1 MKTKTNIFKALK
13 MLLMIFAVVF
23 MVTACTSDEK
33 TNEDQAPL
41 SDESQAETLSKEH
54 AECWQTGVINVLYD
68 LMGAAALKNYRNMT
82 GGALAMMMV
91 AFAIWLSIRLMKQL
105 SSLKEETLGEV
116 WTEIAKM
123 FFLCFVCGL
132 IASETS
138 LLMTVLGEVIFPIY
152 NAFLELAGKLLQVAS
167 SSAGSEAVAPFGYE
181 YKAASVATCK
191 PAAIAFSTDSTGFPD
206 SPKQMMNCMV
216 CAMSDA
222 LNFGTVLAFQTMA
235 GKTVT
240 GYIIGFLVLAC
251 FIFVKLG
258 FVFYLVDTIFRFTVM
273 VVMLPL
279 MIMGYPFNSTRGLLS
294 KGVKNMLNSAGF
306 MMFFAIIISMSIV
319 AITNILKGFSDV
331 FRADDSQA
339 FASFSVPFIC
349 IMMIAFMVVSS
360 IKIAGQLCDQIVGG
374 KSNSEFQK
382 DAKALIVGAGKWI
395 ISFGTRIVSTVLPRK
410 AKDYVNNKME
420 SLLNLK
426 NKAGGRADKLT
437 GKS

>member
-1 MKTKTNIFKALK
+1 

-33 TNEDQAPL
+33 TNEEQAPL
-41 SDESQAETLSKEH
+41 SDANQAEKLAGDH
-54 AECWQTGVINVLYD
+54 AQCWQTGVINLLYD
-68 LMGAAALKNYRNMT
+68 QMGSVAIDNYKKMT
-82 GGALAMMMV
+82 GGALTMMMV
-91 AFAIWLSIRLMKQL
+91 AFAIWLSIRLLKQL

-132 IASETS
+132 IASDEN
-138 LLMTVLGEVIFPIY
+138 LLKMVLGEVIFPIY
-152 NAFLELAGKLLQVAS
+152 NAFLELAGELLQVTS
-167 SSAGSEAVAPFGYE
+167 SSAGSESVAPFGIE

-191 PAAIAFSTDSTGFPD
+191 PATIEFSTNSKGFPD
-206 SPKQMMNCMV
+206 SPKQMMDCMV

-279 MIMGYPFNSTRGLLS
+279 MIMGYPFKSTRGLLS

-306 MMFFAIIISMSIV
+306 MMFFAIIISMSII

-331 FRADDSQA
+331 FRADDNQA
-339 FASFSVPFIC
+339 FASFSVPFVC

-360 IKIAGQLCDQIVGG
+360 IKIAGKLCDQIVGG

-395 ISFGTRIVSTVLPRK
+395 LSFGVRIVSMFMPK
-410 AKDYVNNKME
+410 KMKDLVNNKME
-420 SLLNLK
+420 SALNLK

>member
-33 TNEDQAPL
+33 TNEEQAPL
-41 SDESQAETLSKEH
+41 DSPSRAETLSGEH
-54 AECWQTGVINVLYD
+54 SQCWQTEVVDLLYKQ
-68 LMGAAALKNYRNMT
+68 MGSVAIDNYKKMT

-132 IASETS
+132 IASSQE

-152 NAFLELAGKLLQVAS
+152 NAFLELASKLLEVATTS
-167 SSAGSEAVAPFGYE
+167 TSNVSVAPFGIE
-181 YKAASVATCK
+181 YKVQNALTCSPTK
-191 PAAIAFSTDSTGFPD
+191 IEFSADSTGFPD
-206 SPKQMMNCMV
+206 SPKQMMDCMI
-216 CAMSDA
+216 CAISNA

-279 MIMGYPFNSTRGLLS
+279 MIMGYPFKSTRGLLS

-306 MMFFAIIISMSIV
+306 MMFFAIIIAMSII

-331 FRADDSQA
+331 FRGDDDQA

-360 IKIAGQLCDQIVGG
+360 IKIAGQLCDQIIGG

-395 ISFGTRIVSTVLPRK
+395 TSFGVRIATMFMPK
-410 AKDYVNNKME
+410 KMKNFVNNKME
-420 SLLNLK
+420 SALNLK
-426 NKAGGRADKLT
+426 NKAVGRADKLT